1 MSEEDK
7 TFTDPIHHDILIN
20 HLETRVVDT
29 SSFQKLRKIRQL
41 GTAHLV
47 YHGAEHSR
55 FGHSLGALHMASKL
69 IACVKGNRFSE
80 ITVFS
85 SNADNNKA
93 FRQDRAFSLVTRLA
107 ALLHDLT
114 VIPFSHTLEK
124 EGNLFEPQ
132 WEDRRIIPRLI
143 APQSEIYRKVADY
156 ARLLIEAYIERYN
169 ARYVY
174 DEAVL
179 FRGWDQGRDNLKA
192 IDWLRDPKRRYEL
205 EKRLCKW
212 VEDPPQHGQTEL
224 SPSDCL
230 VYVVPYPTTMYKPLE
245 TYVAYYYDRDRNQVK
260 VDQLENIASLQDQY
274 AVSSEEKSIAET
286 IANRIQALKK
296 NYGNIWKASLFL
308 AEEARDFKEVL
319 IATTVEIFRLCGI
332 ELTSMNT
339 TGRLPS
345 RLHEKIEILSQ
356 QGHRTFLDIDKLPET
371 LENL

>member
-1 MSEEDK
+1 MSTLAAFAYDEEGIFDHLVSKMSEEDK

-29 SSFQKLRKIRQL
+29 TSFQKLRKARQL

-93 FRQDRAFSLVTRLA
+93 SRQDRAFSLVTRLA

-156 ARLLIEAYIERYN
+156 ARLLIE
-169 ARYVY
+169 
-174 DEAVL
+174 EAFKNIGDSNCGKYAQCFANTVL
-179 FRGWDQGRDNLKA
+179 GGALKVIKFSSDPEKMRQTNEYCEA
-192 IDWLRDPKRRYEL
+192 IYGQNVKADLETLQPLAKLHLPKEL
-205 EKRLCKW
+205 E
-212 VEDPPQHGQTEL
+212 
-224 SPSDCL
+224 
-230 VYVVPYPTTMYKPLE
+230 PT
-245 TYVAYYYDRDRNQVK
+245 TYVARIKDAGRVESSLRN
-260 VDQLENIASLQDQY
+260 
-274 AVSSEEKSIAET
+274 
-286 IANRIQALKK
+286 
-296 NYGNIWKASLFL
+296 
-308 AEEARDFKEVL
+308 L
-319 IATTVEIFRLCGI
+319 ISGSYWSKT
-332 ELTSMNT
+332 
-339 TGRLPS
+339 
-345 RLHEKIEILSQ
+345 K
-356 QGHRTFLDIDKLPET
+356 
-371 LENL
+371 